1 MSIIIVQG
9 VITKRGEGDYGP
21 WAVVS
26 EHIEG
31 TKGNGDPYSFDQR
44 YMCSGKGIPAEGTR
58 VVVQGF
64 MRSGVREH
72 EGKHYADIKIQAA
85 QFLALGGGQ
94 SAQESTP
101 DIAAP
106 AEDLDG
112 EDIPF

>member
-1 MSIIIVQG
+1 MSILIVEG

-31 TKGNGDPYSFDQR
+31 TKANGESYSFDQR
-44 YMCSGKGIPAEGTR
+44 YMCSGKDIPGEGTR

-72 EGKHYADIKIQAA
+72 EGKHYADIKVQAA
-85 QFLALGGGQ
+85 QFLALGGT
-94 SAQESTP
+94 SAPAQGS
-101 DIAAP
+101 AAP
-106 AEDLDG
+106 APADDLDG